1 FSRSDG
7 LSSES
12 VATIFED
19 REGNFWVATD
29 EGLDRFREFAV
40 ATLSAKQG
48 LSDSRVASVLADRD
62 GSVWLATAGGLNRWK
77 NGQFTIPQTGG
88 AKRDGKLNRLT
99 PHALFQDARGR
110 IWISTA
116 GGVGYLENGRF
127 ILSSVPGQNVFS
139 FANDTAGN
147 LWMNDLY
154 RGLLGLSAQGALHQ
168 IPWASLGH
176 KDIADSL
183 VADPVRGGL
192 WLGFYRGGV
201 AYFADGQIR
210 KSYSAADGL
219 SEGRVNSLRFDRDGT
234 LWAATEGGLSQLK
247 NGRISTL
254 TSKNGLPCDTVHW
267 TVEDD
272 AHSFWLYTPCGL
284 LRIPRSE
291 LDAWVGNPK
300 RTIQAT
306 VLDSSDGVR
315 NRAVVGSIGPL
326 ATKSSDGRLLFVS
339 LGGVSV
345 VDPSH
350 LPFNKLPP
358 SVHIEQITADN
369 KTYDPTSR
377 NGNIRLPPRIRDL
390 QIDYTSLSLVAPEKV
405 FFRYELE
412 GWDRDWQ

>member
-234 LWAATEGGLSQLK
+234 LWAATEGGLSRLK
-247 NGRISTL
+247 NGRIATL

-267 TVEDD
+267 TIEDD

-284 LRIPRSE
+284 LRIARTDME
-291 LDAWVGNPK
+291 AWFAAVDQNK
-300 RTIQAT
+300 EATRTIQAT
-306 VLDSSDGVR
+306 VFDSSDGV
-315 NRAVVGSIGPL
+315 NTRADAGGFVPL
-326 ATKSSDGRLLFVS
+326 ATKSSDGKLWFLTVD
-339 LGGVSV
+339 GVSV
-345 VDPSH
+345 FDPRH
-350 LPFNKLPP
+350 LPFNGLPP
-358 SVHIEQITADN
+358 PVHIEQITADR
-369 KTYDPTSR
+369 KIYPVASDGSGR
-377 NGNIRLPPRIRDL
+377 LRLPP
-390 QIDYTSLSLVAPEKV
+390 LV
-405 FFRYELE
+405 
-412 GWDRDWQ
+412 